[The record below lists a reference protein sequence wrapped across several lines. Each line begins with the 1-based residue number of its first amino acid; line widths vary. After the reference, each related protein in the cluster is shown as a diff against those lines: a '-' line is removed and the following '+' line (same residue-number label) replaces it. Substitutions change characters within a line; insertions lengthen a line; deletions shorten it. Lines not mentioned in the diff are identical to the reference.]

1 MNDSEH
7 RSTFLSIAALV
18 GAAALGAAPLPAPGA
33 GEPSGADT
41 YREVCYG
48 CHATGAHGAP
58 RVGDAKA
65 WQPRYERGLAS
76 LTQSAVDGVR
86 NMPAHGGQIRLTNL
100 ELERAIAYMVN
111 RSGGHWTEPIDRAHP
126 PAPRS
131 GELVVATQCAK
142 CHRDGVGGAPKI
154 GDKDAW
160 VKRAAPGLDTLVRSA
175 IAGHGGMPPRGGE
188 ADLTDDE
195 LRSAITYMF
204 QASVKPA
211 KSP

>member
-1 MNDSEH
+1 MDRSVH
-7 RSTFLSIAALV
+7 RRTVVI
-18 GAAALGAAPLPAPGA
+18 AAALLGVAALAVSPRLRAA
-33 GEPSGADT
+33 NDRSGADV
-41 YREVCYG
+41 YGEVCVA
-48 CHATGAHGAP
+48 CHGSGAHGAP
-58 RVGDAKA
+58 RVGDNKA
-65 WQPRYERGLAS
+65 WQPRYDRGLAS

-86 NMPAHGGQIRLTNL
+86 NMPAHGGQMRLTNL

-126 PAPRS
+126 PAARS
-131 GELVVATQCAK
+131 PEFVVTTQCVK
-142 CHRDGVGGAPKI
+142 CHRDGVNGAPRI

-160 VKRAAPGLDTLVRSA
+160 VKRAAPGFDTLVRSA

-195 LRSAITYMF
+195 LRGAITYMF
-204 QASVKPA
+204 QASVKP